1 MCLVAQVSS
10 IPSHRVAINSG
21 FQINYQLP
29 FRLQDFYS
37 PIYWARALSN
47 VSSPA
52 LNFFERFVESEA
64 KNEDDNEASGDVEV
78 EDVDDIS
85 EETTTIYPE
94 ELEKHET
101 KRELSAGQFYSG
113 IMETMS

>member
-1 MCLVAQVSS
+1 MCLVAQISS
-10 IPSHRVAINSG
+10 LPSHRVAINTG

-37 PIYWARALSN
+37 PIYWARAFSN

-52 LNFFERFVESEA
+52 MSFFERFIESEA
-64 KNEDDNEASGDVEV
+64 KSEDDDEASGEV
-78 EDVDDIS
+78 DDDIS
-85 EETTTIYPE
+85 PEETTTIYPE
-94 ELEKHET
+94 ESEKHET
-101 KRELSAGQFYSG
+101 KRDLSAGQFYSG